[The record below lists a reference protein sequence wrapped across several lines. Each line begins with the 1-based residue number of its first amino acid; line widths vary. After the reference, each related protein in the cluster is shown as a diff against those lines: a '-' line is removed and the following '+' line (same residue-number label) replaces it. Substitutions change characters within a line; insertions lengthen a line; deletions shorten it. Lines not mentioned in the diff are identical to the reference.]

1 MTASARR
8 QAVRRS
14 RTSPRACRSQTGCR
28 SQAGGRGRRP
38 ARPGCLSLAD
48 KTRTRRRHARL
59 GGGVRRQAAGAAA
72 RSAAGSDA
80 GTGVRARSAVL
91 SSEPRSVGANTACPA
106 SRREAVT
113 ASQHQPSANPRGPKR
128 TAPQAPSPRATASS
142 PRGRAR
148 RCLERKAQIIVRIHT
163 EQSAGGLTRQRSASA
178 GSGTRG
184 GAAVASPSIQPAI
197 IEDQPSLFVSAI
209 GQWPFPT
216 RGHSSR
222 NLKVAAAPR
231 DLSQSAVAPSAA
243 QERSASPLLV
253 AGSTGSSRARAPS
266 CGRTGRRR
274 LRRGLGDCHGFGRF
288 ADDPRLGLDVPRGPG
303 AMVTRARRVLP
314 HNSARRKP

>member
-178 GSGTRG
+178 GSGTRRGCRSGIPVDPACDHRRPAFAIRLCHRAVAISDERALFEELEGSGRAEGPQPVGG
-184 GAAVASPSIQPAI
+184 GAVSPPGAVC
-197 IEDQPSLFVSAI
+197 VSAA
-209 GQWPFPT
+209 
-216 RGHSSR
+216 RSR
-222 NLKVAAAPR
+222 QYREL
-231 DLSQSAVAPSAA
+231 
-243 QERSASPLLV
+243 
-253 AGSTGSSRARAPS
+253 AGTG
-266 CGRTGRRR
+266 T
-274 LRRGLGDCHGFGRF
+274 
-288 ADDPRLGLDVPRGPG
+288 V
-303 AMVTRARRVLP
+303 VW
-314 HNSARRKP
+314 